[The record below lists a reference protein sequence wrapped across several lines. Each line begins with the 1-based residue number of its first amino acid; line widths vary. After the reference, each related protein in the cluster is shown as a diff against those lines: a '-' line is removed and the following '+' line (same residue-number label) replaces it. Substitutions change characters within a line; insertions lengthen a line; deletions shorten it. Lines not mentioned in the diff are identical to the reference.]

1 MHGLRKFVVFID
13 MEFNIM
19 IFYVIFIFYGDDFVQ
34 DGYVRQLYMNSNF
47 FFFLILNT
55 TNARFEF
62 DTSRY
67 I

>member
-34 DGYVRQLYMNSNF
+34 DGYVRQLYMNSKF
-47 FFFLILNT
+47 YFFLILNT
-55 TNARFEF
+55 TNASFKPKMF
-62 DTSRY
+62 FKG
-67 I
+67 